1 MVGATR
7 AWASAVTR
15 YVPTLTIRSQQG
27 SDAGDRKHP
36 STVLAFGRA
45 ASKGFRSPGTRRK
58 RGSQMPLALA
68 WFWWGGGI
76 LYAILLITAGVMTVR
91 NGRWLLFV
99 LGFFLPLLW
108 IVGAFWDRPRYSDG
122 TRV

>member
-1 MVGATR
+1 
-7 AWASAVTR
+7 
-15 YVPTLTIRSQQG
+15 
-27 SDAGDRKHP
+27 
-36 STVLAFGRA
+36 
-45 ASKGFRSPGTRRK
+45 
-58 RGSQMPLALA
+58 MPLALA

-76 LYAILLITAGVMTVR
+76 LYAILLITLGVMTLR

-108 IVGAFWDRPRYSDG
+108 IVGAFWDRPRYMDG